1 MRQHEELATIK
12 SKTYIPPALQ
22 DYGDPFK
29 LPTFLRE
36 KISQES
42 NIGPK
47 QPVVKKP
54 KEFMVALDKPESHTR
69 TKSVELRK
77 NATLPSRMP
86 RESILKSR
94 AEELLNTMT
103 TTNKSSNKK
112 EEIIEYQYLSPKARQ
127 EMNTKKMPVLMT
139 NVFLTGMVN
148 PEGVSPKNETT
159 VEYIIS
165 EHHGKVN
172 TQYDSQ
178 FFTSYDKRRNISIS
192 KKSFNQNL
200 VEQNKKVKKR
210 FGTPKDHKGDNLPYF
225 ETQIVAAVDQL
236 KSEREK
242 RKEKVLR
249 VLKTRNFNLF
259 KPSTINNMHLLK
271 DALRED

>member
-1 MRQHEELATIK
+1 M
-12 SKTYIPPALQ
+12 
-22 DYGDPFK
+22 
-29 LPTFLRE
+29 
-36 KISQES
+36 
-42 NIGPK
+42 NPK
-47 QPVVKKP
+47 PQTTKKP
-54 KEFMVALDKPESHTR
+54 KELMFALEKPETHTR
-69 TKSVELRK
+69 TRSVEMKK
-77 NATLPSRMP
+77 NTSFPGRLP

-94 AEELLNTMT
+94 AEELLSQMNSTY
-103 TTNKSSNKK
+103 KSSTKK
-112 EEIIEYQYLSPKARQ
+112 EEIIEYQYFSPKARQ
-127 EMNTKKMPVLMT
+127 EMNSNKMPVLMT

-148 PEGVSPKNETT
+148 PEKFSPKNEAT

-165 EHHGKVN
+165 EHHGKAH
-172 TQYDSQ
+172 TQSDGQ
-178 FFTSYDKRRNISIS
+178 FFATYDNKRSAPV
-192 KKSFNQNL
+192 KKSIALNL

-210 FGTPKDHKGDNLPYF
+210 FGTPKDQKNDNLPYF